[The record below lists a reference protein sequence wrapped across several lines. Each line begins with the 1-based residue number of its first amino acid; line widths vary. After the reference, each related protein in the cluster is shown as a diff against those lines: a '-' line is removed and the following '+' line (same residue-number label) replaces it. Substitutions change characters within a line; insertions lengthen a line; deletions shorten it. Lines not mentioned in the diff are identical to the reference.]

1 MFQFGVFRFDS
12 EMLELTMNGRRI
24 PLQLQPARLLGL
36 LLSSAGEL
44 VKREVIQESL
54 WRDGTTVDFEVG
66 VNRYV
71 RQLRIALRDDAVSP
85 RYIKTIPRLGYCFIA
100 PIAQTPSTT
109 PAEKQEP
116 SSSDSSIVVLPFA
129 NLSGNPEDEY
139 FSDGLAEEITCTLAQ
154 IEGLRVIARTSAF
167 AFKGRNEDIRE
178 IAKILRVRHVLEGS
192 VRRSAARIRV
202 TVQLI
207 HGPDGSHRMAKRYDR
222 EMTDVFALQDEIS
235 ADIAAQLRVSLAPRQ
250 STVNLPAFEAYL
262 EGRFHWRKYA
272 PAEFEK
278 AIKCFQRAV
287 SVDPGYAQAYTGIA
301 QSRIC
306 LTTEAGAPA
315 LEMLAAAAAAA
326 RRALDLDPRDA
337 EAHAALGQT
346 AAMLD
351 YDWRAAEKH
360 FKQALT
366 LDAAPYVR
374 LAYAIWYLLPHGRM
388 AEAIA
393 ETDRVGGEDPL
404 HLVGRLARAI
414 ALVFSGDQEGA
425 REACLR
431 VLEMDAAFPRAL
443 QCLSFVAGHQGRFN

>member
-1 MFQFGVFRFDS
+1 
-12 EMLELTMNGRRI
+12 MLELTMNGLRI

-44 VKREVIQESL
+44 VRCEVIQESL
-54 WRDGTTVDFEVG
+54 WPDGTTVDFEVG

-71 RQLRIALRDDAVSP
+71 RQLRIALRDDAAIP

-100 PIAQTPSTT
+100 PIAPSPTAIST
-109 PAEKQEP
+109 VAVQEAEP
-116 SSSDSSIVVLPFA
+116 DSSDPSIVVLPFA

-154 IEGLRVIARTSAF
+154 IDGLRVIARTSAF

-178 IAKILRVRHVLEGS
+178 IAKTLGVHNILEGS

-207 HGPDGSHRMAKRYDR
+207 HGPDGSHRLAKRYDR
-222 EMTDVFALQDEIS
+222 EMTDIFALQDEIS

-250 STVNLPAFEAYL
+250 STVNFPAFEAYL

-278 AIKCFQRAV
+278 AIKCFERAV

-306 LTTEAGAPA
+306 LVTEAGAPGTGSGS
-315 LEMLAAAAAAA
+315 A
-326 RRALDLDPRDA
+326 RCRGTRRPGPDRR
-337 EAHAALGQT
+337 HA
-346 AAMLD
+346 
-351 YDWRAAEKH
+351 
-360 FKQALT
+360 
-366 LDAAPYVR
+366 
-374 LAYAIWYLLPHGRM
+374 
-388 AEAIA
+388 
-393 ETDRVGGEDPL
+393 
-404 HLVGRLARAI
+404 
-414 ALVFSGDQEGA
+414 
-425 REACLR
+425 
-431 VLEMDAAFPRAL
+431 
-443 QCLSFVAGHQGRFN
+443 